1 MRSIHFYLVLGFI
14 NTFLKGTRFF
24 YLKRRLFNTIGVS
37 VGNNTKIVAPFSIG
51 KVAKLE
57 IGENCYINKNFSIEG
72 NGNVTIG
79 NNCDIAPGVTI
90 LTGSHEIGSSSRR
103 AGKGVSWSTS
113 IGNGTWIGAKSTI
126 MNGANIELGVII
138 GACSMVNKNC
148 AKNSL
153 YFGSPAQ
160 RIKGL
165 GG

>member
-72 NGNVTIG
+72 NGNVS
-79 NNCDIAPGVTI
+79 A
-90 LTGSHEIGSSSRR
+90 E
-103 AGKGVSWSTS
+103 
-113 IGNGTWIGAKSTI
+113 
-126 MNGANIELGVII
+126 
-138 GACSMVNKNC
+138 
-148 AKNSL
+148 
-153 YFGSPAQ
+153 
-160 RIKGL
+160 
-165 GG
+165 